1 FRQKVGWRR
10 FAGEEK
16 GARRNGQTG
25 VLSQAL
31 IENDDPQR
39 VEQLPLVF
47 VNALDLAIERRVR
60 IDAGLRLRLEPVA
73 EPRLGGA
80 LGALNFRLERRLVR
94 QRPKLLQ
101 FREVGDPRV
110 ADGG

>member
-1 FRQKVGWRR
+1 HDVELAAGQGVAVDRASEIVDEFDDDFRQEVGWRGL
-10 FAGEEK
+10 AGEEK
-16 GARRNGQTG
+16 GARRNGQAR
-25 VLSQAL
+25 VLPQAL

-60 IDAGLRLRLEPVA
+60 VDAGLRLRLEPVA

-80 LGALNFRLERRLVR
+80 
-94 QRPKLLQ
+94 
-101 FREVGDPRV
+101 
-110 ADGG
+110 